1 LKKNIRGVE
10 EEHKKRMR
18 KITRAI
24 KHKIDALIRE
34 QVIAAHKRHT
44 DTVNLYQQYEDNPV
58 LQPHKKQKTTK

>member
-1 LKKNIRGVE
+1 
-10 EEHKKRMR
+10 MR

-34 QVIAAHKRHT
+34 QEQVVAAHKRHT